1 MLINNPLREAIP
13 PHRTA
18 TIYVVAILR
27 LLSILLLFTCARGGD
42 WPQYRGPDG
51 AGVSADRDLPVEIG
65 PGKNVIWK
73 TPLPPGHSSPILVGP
88 RIFLTAYEGDK
99 LLTICLDRATGKIQW
114 RREAP
119 RPRMEGMQE
128 TNSPAS
134 PTPVSDG
141 HNVYVFFGDY
151 GIICYG
157 VDGGERWKMPLG
169 PFNNA
174 NGHGSSPA
182 LFDDLLVLICDQDT
196 GSYLLALDKTSG
208 KVRWRIERPEVTRGY
223 ATPAV
228 YRPKS
233 GPAELIIPG
242 AYQLIAYN
250 LATGEKLWW
259 VRGMAWQLKCVPV
272 IDGDII
278 YISGWEIGGDTD
290 KPPEVPT
297 FEEMLARYDA
307 NKDGK
312 ISPQEAPAKLNNWF
326 LEQDYNRDGLMDER
340 EWNFYRAMKT
350 AQNSIQAVR
359 AGGRGDVT
367 DTHVLWRYRKSVP
380 NTPSPLLYQGVL
392 YMVKDGGVATALNP
406 KTGEVLKQ
414 ARLRGAIEHYWASP
428 VAGDGKVYMLSEACK
443 LTVLKA
449 AAKWEP
455 LAVND
460 LDDIC
465 FSTPAIADSRL
476 YIRTRSAL
484 YAFGKKN

>member
-1 MLINNPLREAIP
+1 
-13 PHRTA
+13 
-18 TIYVVAILR
+18 
-27 LLSILLLFTCARGGD
+27 
-42 WPQYRGPDG
+42 
-51 AGVSADRDLPVEIG
+51 
-65 PGKNVIWK
+65 
-73 TPLPPGHSSPILVGP
+73 
-88 RIFLTAYEGDK
+88 
-99 LLTICLDRATGKIQW
+99 
-114 RREAP
+114 
-119 RPRMEGMQE
+119 
-128 TNSPAS
+128 
-134 PTPVSDG
+134 
-141 HNVYVFFGDY
+141 
-151 GIICYG
+151 
-157 VDGGERWKMPLG
+157 
-169 PFNNA
+169 
-174 NGHGSSPA
+174 
-182 LFDDLLVLICDQDT
+182 
-196 GSYLLALDKTSG
+196 
-208 KVRWRIERPEVTRGY
+208 
-223 ATPAV
+223 
-228 YRPKS
+228 
-233 GPAELIIPG
+233 
-242 AYQLIAYN
+242 
-250 LATGEKLWW
+250 
-259 VRGMAWQLKCVPV
+259 
-272 IDGDII
+272 
-278 YISGWEIGGDTD
+278 
-290 KPPEVPT
+290 
-297 FEEMLARYDA
+297 
-307 NKDGK
+307 
-312 ISPQEAPAKLNNWF
+312 
-326 LEQDYNRDGLMDER
+326 MDER